1 MWELNEP
8 KPVKL
13 IVGILASDERCLMA
27 AREAVLASLGPAD
40 LVSEAWTFDQTD
52 YYTREIGPKVLRQFV
67 SFSHLIHPGDLAAI
81 KHQTNEIEQR
91 LATILAMPY
100 PRPVN
105 LDPGVIEPS
114 KLILAS
120 TKNFAHRIY
129 IGMQMYAE
137 VTLVF
142 DKGQWRT
149 LPYTFPDYYRPEYH
163 EFLSRVRSR
172 LVEQLREKKAG
183 DRRPEAGGPCSQQP
197 PASRL

>member
-1 MWELNEP
+1 MWELKEP

-13 IVGILASDERCLMA
+13 IVGMLASDERCLAA
-27 AREAVLASLGPAD
+27 AREAVIAALGPAD

-52 YYTREIGPKVLRQFV
+52 YYVDEIGPKVLRQFV
-67 SFSHLIHPGDLAAI
+67 SFERLIDPGDLAAI
-81 KHQTNEIEQR
+81 KLRTNEIEQQ
-91 LATILAMPY
+91 LAATLAMPY

-129 IGMQMYAE
+129 IGMKMYAE

-149 LPYTFPDYYRPEYH
+149 LPYTFPDYYRPEYQ

-172 LVEQLREKKAG
+172 LVEQLREKTRNK
-183 DRRPEAGGPCSQQP
+183 RE
-197 PASRL
+197 

>member
-1 MWELNEP
+1 MWELKEP
-8 KPVKL
+8 NPVKL
-13 IVGILASDERCLMA
+13 IVGILASDERCLAA

-40 LVSEAWTFDQTD
+40 LLSETWCFDQTD
-52 YYTREIGPKVLRQFV
+52 YYADEIGASVLRQFV
-67 SFSHLIHPGDLAAI
+67 SIEALAHPGDLADI
-81 KHQTNEIEQR
+81 KHRTNAIEQH
-91 LATILAMPY
+91 LATALAMPY

-105 LDPGVIEPS
+105 LDPGLIEPS

-129 IGMQMYAE
+129 IGRRMYAE

-163 EFLSRVRSR
+163 GFLSLVRAR
-172 LVEQLREKKAG
+172 LVEQLRQQTRNPK
-183 DRRPEAGGPCSQQP
+183 PEI
-197 PASRL
+197 RNEHE

>member
-1 MWELNEP
+1 MWELKEP

-13 IVGILASDERCLMA
+13 IVGILASDERCLAA
-27 AREAVLASLGPAD
+27 AREAVIASLGQAD
-40 LVSEAWTFDQTD
+40 LVSEAWAFDQTD
-52 YYTREIGPKVLRQFV
+52 YYTDEIGPKVLRQFV
-67 SFSHLIHPGDLAAI
+67 SFEQLVDPGSLAEI
-81 KHQTNEIEQR
+81 KRRTNEIEQQ
-91 LATILAMPY
+91 LAATLAMPY

-105 LDPGVIEPS
+105 LDPGVVEPS

-129 IGMQMYAE
+129 IGMRMYAE

-172 LVEQLREKKAG
+172 LVEQLREARNPKSEIRNK
-183 DRRPEAGGPCSQQP
+183 PEGPKSK
-197 PASRL
+197 

>member
-1 MWELNEP
+1 MWELKEP
-8 KPVKL
+8 NPVKL
-13 IVGILASDERCLMA
+13 IVGILASDERCLAA
-27 AREAVLASLGPAD
+27 ARQAALAALGSPD
-40 LVSEAWTFDQTD
+40 FVSEAWTFDQTD
-52 YYTREIGPKVLRQFV
+52 YYTKEIGPEVLRQFV
-67 SFSHLIHPGDLAAI
+67 SIERLIHPGDLAAI
-81 KHQTNEIEQR
+81 KHRTNEIER
-91 LATILAMPY
+91 KLAETLATPY

-172 LVEQLREKKAG
+172 LVEQLREEIRNSK
-183 DRRPEAGGPCSQQP
+183 PEM
-197 PASRL
+197 RNKHE

>member
-1 MWELNEP
+1 MWELQEP

-13 IVGILASDERCLMA
+13 IVGILASDERCLAA
-27 AREAVLASLGPAD
+27 ARDAVFASFGPAD
-40 LVSEAWTFDQTD
+40 LISEAWTFDQTS
-52 YYTREIGPKVLRQFV
+52 YYVEQIGPKVLRQFV
-67 SFSHLIHPGDLAAI
+67 SIKDLVHPGVLAEVKHRTNAIEQDLA
-81 KHQTNEIEQR
+81 KT
-91 LATILAMPY
+91 LATPY

-129 IGMQMYAE
+129 IGQQMYAE

-149 LPYTFPDYYRPEYH
+149 LPYTFPDYYRSEYH
-163 EFLSRVRSR
+163 EFLSLVRSR
-172 LVEQLREKKAG
+172 LVEQLRQQSRDSK
-183 DRRPEAGGPCSQQP
+183 PEI
-197 PASRL
+197 RNKHE

>member
-1 MWELNEP
+1 MWELKEP

-13 IVGILASDERCLMA
+13 IVGILASDEGDPARDASHVGSQRCLAA
-27 AREAVLASLGPAD
+27 ARDAVLAALGPAD
-40 LVSEAWTFDQTD
+40 LVSEAWSFTQTD
-52 YYTREIGPKVLRQFV
+52 YYADEIGPKVLRQFV
-67 SFSHLIHPGDLAAI
+67 SIEKLVHPGDLAEI
-81 KHQTNEIEQR
+81 KERTNAIEQESA
-91 LATILAMPY
+91 ATLAMPY

-129 IGMQMYAE
+129 IGRKIYAE

-142 DKGQWRT
+142 DKGQWRS

-163 EFLSRVRSR
+163 EFFSKVRSR
-172 LVEQLREKKAG
+172 LVQQLR
-183 DRRPEAGGPCSQQP
+183 QQT
-197 PASRL
+197 